1 MAFRVDFTPIQNQYN
16 LVLSRKK
23 AGFLVTTTYIA
34 CTKVISKLITSQASF
49 RVYCFDRLV
58 RPTFHLY
65 KICKF
70 TRGCVLLCRVLCD
83 VDHICVWFRYFAPQY
98 LPPANEVAGR

>member
-1 MAFRVDFTPIQNQYN
+1 MAFRVDFTPIQINQI
-16 LVLSRKK
+16 LSCHVKK

-70 TRGCVLLCRVLCD
+70 TRGCVLLCLYSSFFV
-83 VDHICVWFRYFAPQY
+83 IKQSWQ
-98 LPPANEVAGR
+98 